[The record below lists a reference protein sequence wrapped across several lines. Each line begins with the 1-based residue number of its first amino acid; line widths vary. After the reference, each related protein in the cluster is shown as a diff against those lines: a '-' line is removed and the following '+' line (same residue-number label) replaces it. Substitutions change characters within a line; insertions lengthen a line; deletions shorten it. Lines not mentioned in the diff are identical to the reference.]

1 MKSIKAKLMLTI
13 VSAFIFILVGALF
26 ALYVVQGVAK
36 DLDNLINQELHSRQ
50 QVSLVLNQFKSQ
62 VQEWKNILIRGE
74 NPQQYEKYLASF
86 KEKEQAVANITNG
99 LIKSSYLPLSM
110 LKQVKEFK
118 VEHEKL
124 GQLYREGLIAFKA
137 ANYNTQAGDRAVKG
151 IDRAAVSL
159 LADLNSSIDNLVN
172 TKTNALI
179 VKKETFITQS
189 VVVLVVLAFV
199 VILLLTFYIQ
209 KLIIK
214 PVLSASKIADQIAK
228 GNLANE
234 IRVHSK
240 DEIGKLLLNLDM
252 MQENLNKMQND
263 LTQKMEYQRA
273 QAQENGRI
281 KQALDNATSPV
292 MLANQDGAIIYAN
305 QQCQALFSQ
314 YQGVIG
320 HTQDLMSLEVKQLF
334 SGHEQLSTI
343 QKGESQQV
351 NCEAAFEHVIFNIIA
366 NPVLD
371 DTGQSNGVVYEL
383 TDLTQ
388 QRQAESQIET
398 IIQAAVAG
406 KLASRLSTQGYSGF
420 MLVLSSGINRML
432 DAIVSPID
440 QTRDYLNHIA
450 KGNIPTFID
459 GSYKGDFL
467 EIKQSLETSTNAIK
481 ELINDTNY
489 LVDAASQGLL
499 SKRADE
505 EKHQGDFKKIIQGIN
520 STLDSIIEPVQLTS
534 HYLDDI
540 AVGKLP
546 QALSDKYQG
555 DFLQIKTSL
564 ETSILAIQNMVQDS
578 ARLASA
584 ASQGD
589 IQARANEQDHNGE
602 FLAIVKG
609 INSTLDA
616 ISAPL
621 DECITVM
628 HSLSEGNL
636 SQQIQGDYKG
646 QFNELKRSVNTSV
659 SNLSDMVSKITSTTL
674 TITGSSHSIRAGMND
689 LNTRTES
696 QAASIEETT
705 ASMGEMTETVKVN
718 SSNAHKANEL
728 AIVTDQQAQ
737 EGGELVNN
745 TVKAMKE
752 ISNSSTE
759 ISNIIEVINEIA
771 FQTNLLALN
780 AAVEAARAGE
790 KGRGFAVVAAEVRNL
805 AQRSGNA
812 SKSIA
817 GLLNDSSEKVQ
828 HGMELAAKSGKTL
841 SDIVAS
847 IKNLASLM
855 QDIASASSEQSSGIA
870 QINSAVKEMDRI
882 IQMNGELVENAN
894 SSSNSLS
901 KDAEALKSLMNQ
913 FTV

>member
-74 NPQQYEKYLASF
+74 NPQQYERYLLSF
-86 KEKEQAVANITNG
+86 KEKEQAVAKITNG
-99 LIKSSYLPLSM
+99 LIQSSHLPPSM

-118 VEHEKL
+118 LEHEKL
-124 GQLYREGLIAFKA
+124 GLLYREGLITFKA

-151 IDRAAVSL
+151 IDRASVSL
-159 LADLNSSIDNLVN
+159 LADLNKSIDELVN
-172 TKTNALI
+172 TKTNVLI
-179 VKKETFITQS
+179 TKKETFITQS
-189 VVVLVVLAFV
+189 IVVLVVLAFV
-199 VILLLTFYIQ
+199 VILLLTFYVQ

-214 PVLSASKIADQIAK
+214 PVLTASMIADQIAK

-234 IRVHSK
+234 ITVHSQ
-240 DEIGKLLLNLDM
+240 DEIGKLLLNLDA
-252 MQENLNKMQND
+252 MQANLNKMQDD
-263 LTQKMEYQRA
+263 LTQKVEYQRT

-292 MLANQDGAIIYAN
+292 MLANERGLIIYAN
-305 QQCQALFSQ
+305 KQCEALFLA
-314 YQGVIG
+314 YQDDIG
-320 HTQDLMSLEVKQLF
+320 HTQPLTTYTIEQLF
-334 SGHEQLSTI
+334 AHQVQLNRI
-343 QKGESQQV
+343 QQANSQQV
-351 NCEAAFEHVIFNIIA
+351 KCELSFDHVIFNMVA
-366 NPVLD
+366 NPVTND
-371 DTGQSNGVVYEL
+371 ANHVSGVVYEL

-388 QRQAESQIET
+388 QRQAEVQIDT

-420 MLVLSSGINRML
+420 MLTLSLGINKML
-432 DAIVSPID
+432 DAIVSPIH
-440 QTRDYLNHIA
+440 QTRDYLNQIA
-450 KGNIPTFID
+450 KGTIPTTIE
-459 GSYKGDFL
+459 GNYQGDFL
-467 EIKQSLETSTNAIK
+467 EIKQSLETSTKAIK
-481 ELINDTNY
+481 ALISDTNV

-499 SKRADE
+499 SQRADE
-505 EKHQGDFKKIIQGIN
+505 SNHHGDFQKIIQGIN

-534 HYLDDI
+534 QYLDSI
-540 AVGKLP
+540 SVGKLP
-546 QALSDKYQG
+546 HALSDNYRG
-555 DFLQIKTSL
+555 DFLQIKQSL
-564 ETSILAIQNMVQDS
+564 STSIQAIKNMVQDS
-578 ARLASA
+578 ARLANA

-589 IQARANEQDHNGE
+589 IALRADESSHRGE

-609 INSTLDA
+609 VNSTLDA

-621 DECITVM
+621 SECITVM

-636 SQQIQGDYKG
+636 SLQIKGSYQG
-646 QFNELKRSVNTSV
+646 QFNELKQSVNTSV
-659 SNLSDMVSKITSTTL
+659 KNLSEMVSKISTTTH
-674 TITGSSHSIRAGMND
+674 TITDSSYNIRAGMND
-689 LNTRTES
+689 LNVRTES

-705 ASMGEMTETVKVN
+705 ASMNEMTETVKIN
-718 SSNAHKANEL
+718 STNAHKASEL
-728 AIVTDQQAQ
+728 AIMTDQKAQ
-737 EGGELVNN
+737 EGGELVGN
-745 TVKAMKE
+745 TVTAMKE
-752 ISNSSTE
+752 ISKSSAE
-759 ISNIIEVINEIA
+759 ISSIIEVINEIA

-812 SKSIA
+812 SKNIA
-817 GLLNDSSEKVQ
+817 SLLNDSSEKVQ
-828 HGMELAAKSGKTL
+828 HGMELASKSGKTL
-841 SDIVAS
+841 TDIVVS

-855 QDIASASSEQSSGIA
+855 HDIANASSEQSAGIA
-870 QINSAVKEMDRI
+870 QINTAVKEMDKI

-901 KDAEALKSLMNQ
+901 NDAEALKNLMNQ
-913 FTV
+913 FKV